1 MTRSALREQ
10 VFSLLFRIEF
20 HPEEA
25 LAEQSALYLEDET
38 LPLTEEERIAVG
50 TRFHNILAR
59 VPETDALINERTTG
73 WTTDRMGKAELAIL
87 RLAVYE
93 LLFDDTV
100 PNAVAIN
107 EAVELAKRYGQDE
120 SAAFINGVLAK
131 FA

>member
-25 LAEQSALYLEDET
+25 LAEQSALYLEDDT

-93 LLFDDTV
+93 LLFDDAV

>member
-1 MTRSALREQ
+1 MREQ

-25 LAEQSALYLEDET
+25 LAEQSALYLEDDT
-38 LPLTEEERIAVG
+38 LPMTEEERIAVG